1 MVELALMSPW
11 IFFLFVGIFDFGYFT
26 YASTCVES
34 AARQAAVR
42 TAQDT
47 VSQTQAIACTAVL
60 AELNQLPNVGSF
72 SSTCA
77 GSGSVSTCIGASSVS
92 TASPL
97 CVAQTTLCGASVN
110 TFTIPAC
117 SSTGVPGGAV
127 SSTAA
132 CADCASTADPTA
144 AASLVTISYQSVALV
159 PIPGDLKG
167 VLNMTREAEVRIAA
181 Q

>member
-1 MVELALMSPW
+1 MVEMALMSPW

-26 YASTCVES
+26 YASTCVET

-47 VSQTQAIACTAVL
+47 VSQTQPIACTAVL
-60 AELNQLPNVGSF
+60 NELNQLPNVGSF
-72 SSTCA
+72 SQSCA
-77 GSGSVSTCIGASSVS
+77 GSGSVTTCIGASSVTS
-92 TASPL
+92 ASPL
-97 CVAQTTLCGASVN
+97 CVAQTTLCGANVN

-127 SSTAA
+127 TVGA

-144 AASLVTISYQSVALV
+144 AASLVTVSYQSVALV
-159 PIPGDLKG
+159 PIPGRLNG
-167 VLNMTREAEVRIAA
+167 VLNMTRQAEVRIAA